1 MAMLSNRTMSASAP
15 FSLPFSDQIRAAGVV
30 VETPAVLIDS
40 ARMAQ
45 NIARMAELAA
55 ANRVALRP
63 HAKTHKSIAI
73 AERQLALGA
82 AGITVAKPSEA
93 EVFLRA
99 GVASITIACPILD
112 RAKLERTVRT
122 ARDHDADVR
131 FIADSDAGIDALVSV
146 GEAQATHLPVL
157 LKVDVGLHR
166 CGVQPQSPQ
175 SPQAAALAR
184 RLATTSGVR
193 FAGLLSHAGH
203 AYRAGSVADVRQI
216 AVAEREAM
224 TGLAQQLRNGGIEVP
239 EVSVGCT
246 PTVIL
251 HGGLDGITEI
261 RPGNYVFMDR
271 IQVALGV
278 AEADGVALWVAA
290 TVISSNDRYAIIDAG
305 SKVLSSDLGPHGST
319 GVRGYGLAWSVDDPG
334 VSPLAL
340 ANLSEEHG
348 FLEHGGKPPKIGS
361 RVVIMSNHACT
372 VVNLADALA
381 AVAGD
386 GSQEIVAVD
395 ARGRVR

>member
-1 MAMLSNRTMSASAP
+1 MLSNPAMSASVP

-30 VETPAVLIDS
+30 IETPAVLIDS

-45 NIARMAELAA
+45 NIAQMADLAA

-63 HAKTHKSIAI
+63 HAKTHKSLAI

-99 GVASITIACPILD
+99 GIASVTIACPILD

-146 GEAQATHLPVL
+146 GAAHATHLPVL

-166 CGVQPQSPQ
+166 CGVQPQSPR
-175 SPQAAALAR
+175 AAALAR
-184 RLATTSGVR
+184 RLATTSGAR
-193 FAGLLSHAGH
+193 LAGLLSHAGH
-203 AYRAGSVADVRQI
+203 AYRAGSAADIRQI

-224 TGLAQQLRNGGIEVP
+224 TGLAQLLRDAGIEVP

-246 PTVIL
+246 PTVVL

-278 AEADGVALWVAA
+278 AEADEVALWVAA

-319 GVRGYGLAWSVDDPG
+319 GVRGYGLAWSVDEPG
-334 VSPLAL
+334 LSPLTVM
-340 ANLSEEHG
+340 NLSEEHG
-348 FLEHGGKPPKIGS
+348 FLEHGGNPPKIGS
-361 RVVIMSNHACT
+361 RIVMMPNHACT
-372 VVNLADALA
+372 VVNLADAVA
-381 AVAGD
+381 AVAAD
-386 GSQEIVAVD
+386 GSLAMVAVE
-395 ARGRVR
+395 ARGRVK